1 MLAKRSNLK
10 LKSVTII
17 HSATTETVRL
27 PDDNNGVIVH
37 TAVRTKVPFKKKVRG
52 ERSSSSNNPAN
63 SNGNKSKVGGS
74 KITKNANKSSHIHNR
89 GSKVNSTNNA
99 NLPANTTA
107 TANATNAGAVGEV
120 KKPIRTKK
128 NRVSGSAGKSAH
140 NVINAV
146 VNAEK
151 ASQENL
157 KKSKKKKHNK
167 EIIDYSSRTGPG
179 IGGAPINHTNTFGKV
194 QKWLLES
201 PIVAQPLSHIEHSSK
216 VRKVMSKSQSTPER
230 LVQKTP
236 TKSKSMGNLS
246 NEKVK
251 LQVVYKPPFRF
262 ALRLSKNTKVKTHV
276 MGNISNNKFKRHSR
290 TDNKRSSGSHQ
301 MDGSGGAGSGSGSGG
316 GGVKALGEKTKRA
329 ALLLRSNNDE
339 DNQILTLNEPNY
351 ETLNPKTA
359 PSKMENPFYENMKF
373 IQTNEKRHSDPSV
386 AADSGTASASGGS
399 VTNSVKRS
407 SSKSN
412 LEAHQQPQHF
422 QRSSSSSN
430 PFAAMD
436 SSRNSRKLSESNA
449 DNLSRNFGSTQNLIN
464 SSQSNLSKT
473 KKRSSLNLK
482 TTLNKNGKDPPLSSN
497 MPATKRSNSNMN
509 LRRDSSTNAVT
520 ENPKVSKHL
529 QTQAVPLRR
538 SISSSTHTN
547 QTNGGNPLAKSSS
560 SSSTPASAA
569 NAALALPTQL
579 PSYNAQRSSRASFS
593 NIPRASLSLV
603 NTSSSS
609 STGSNSPA
617 NLNTS
622 HTNFPFNSQASTTA
636 HNMQGRNRSS
646 LPPPPLQQANGHQRS
661 NSVRQHAH
669 NYHPPPLPSS
679 SNINSVA
686 NSSSNKSQSNSNNTE
701 LPSDLE
707 VMVSDIENLVS

>member
-52 ERSSSSNNPAN
+52 ERSTTNNP
-63 SNGNKSKVGGS
+63 SNGNKTKFSGS
-74 KITKNANKSSHIHNR
+74 KINKSSHAHSR
-89 GSKVNSTNNA
+89 AGKTAAAAVAATTATNTN
-99 NLPANTTA
+99 NTTA
-107 TANATNAGAVGEV
+107 AVAAAANVAVGDI
-120 KKPIRTKK
+120 KKPPVRTKK
-128 NRVSGSAGKSAH
+128 NRVAGSNSKSAH
-140 NVINAV
+140 AVINAV

-151 ASQENL
+151 TNQDNL
-157 KKSKKKKHNK
+157 KKSKKKKHSK
-167 EIIDYSSRTGPG
+167 EIIDYSSRTGPALAG
-179 IGGAPINHTNTFGKV
+179 PPINHTNTFGKV

-276 MGNISNNKFKRHSR
+276 MGNNNKFKRHSR
-290 TDNKRSSGSHQ
+290 TDNKRSSGTHQ
-301 MDGSGGAGSGSGSGG
+301 MDGSGSGNGGSG
-316 GGVKALGEKTKRA
+316 VKSLGEKTKRA

-373 IQTNEKRHSDPSV
+373 MQTNDKRHSDPTV
-386 AADSGTASASGGS
+386 ATNDSGATSNNTGSRAS
-399 VTNSVKRS
+399 SVKKS

-412 LEAHQQPQHF
+412 LEAHNQTQHF

-430 PFAAMD
+430 PFAVVD
-436 SSRNSRKLSESNA
+436 SNRNSRKLSESNA

-464 SSQSNLSKT
+464 SSQSNLSKS

-482 TTLNKNGKDPPLSSN
+482 SSLNKNGKDPPLN
-497 MPATKRSNSNMN
+497 TKRSNSNLN
-509 LRRDSSTNAVT
+509 LRRDSSSTNMVVENSKAV
-520 ENPKVSKHL
+520 KHL
-529 QTQAVPLRR
+529 QMQPQPQPQLLRR

-547 QTNGGNPLAKSSS
+547 QTSVTGNPLAKSSS
-560 SSSTPASAA
+560 SSSTPAGV
-569 NAALALPTQL
+569 PTQL

-593 NIPRASLSLV
+593 NIPRASLSLA
-603 NTSSSS
+603 NSSNASS
-609 STGSNSPA
+609 AGSNSPA
-617 NLNTS
+617 NTNSS
-622 HTNFPFNSQASTTA
+622 HTNFPFNNQTTA
-636 HNMQGRNRSS
+636 VEQRRSRSS
-646 LPPPPLQQANGHQRS
+646 LPPPPIQPQPQQSGHGHQRS

-669 NYHPPPLPSS
+669 NYHPPPLPNITTTTSAAL
-679 SNINSVA
+679 NAAINS
-686 NSSSNKSQSNSNNTE
+686 KIQSTNTE

-707 VMVSDIENLVS
+707 VMISDIENLVS

>member
-1 MLAKRSNLK
+1 MAKRSNLK

-52 ERSSSSNNPAN
+52 ERSSSNNN
-63 SNGNKSKVGGS
+63 QVSSGSKSKLGGGS
-74 KITKNANKSSHIHNR
+74 KPNKAPNTSNHTHARASKIAAATTTAN
-89 GSKVNSTNNA
+89 V
-99 NLPANTTA
+99 TA
-107 TANATNAGAVGEV
+107 TATASNTALTGDI
-120 KKPIRTKK
+120 KKPPRTKK
-128 NRVSGSAGKSAH
+128 NRVAGSAGKSAH
-140 NVINAV
+140 NIINAV

-151 ASQENL
+151 ANQDIF
-157 KKSKKKKHNK
+157 KKTKKKKLNK
-167 EIIDYSSRTGPG
+167 EIIDYSSRTAAAAGGP
-179 IGGAPINHTNTFGKV
+179 AINHTNTFGKV

-230 LVQKTP
+230 LAHKTP

-276 MGNISNNKFKRHSR
+276 TGNITNNKFKRHSR
-290 TDNKRSSGSHQ
+290 SENKRSNAPHQ
-301 MDGSGGAGSGSGSGG
+301 VDGGGSGSGG
-316 GGVKALGEKTKRA
+316 VGGATKSIGEKTKRA

-359 PSKMENPFYENMKF
+359 PSKMENPFYENIKCL
-373 IQTNEKRHSDPSV
+373 QANDKRHSDPAV
-386 AADSGTASASGGS
+386 ASEDLAAASTASNSAAST
-399 VTNSVKRS
+399 TNSVHRS

-412 LEAHQQPQHF
+412 LDQSHHF

-430 PFAAMD
+430 PFAVAALD
-436 SSRNSRKLSESNA
+436 AARSSRKLSDSNA
-449 DNLSRNFGSTQNLIN
+449 DNLSRNFGSTQNLISN
-464 SSQSNLSKT
+464 SQSNSNKS

-482 TTLNKNGKDPPLSSN
+482 SSLNTKNSKDPPLPTKKSSSN
-497 MPATKRSNSNMN
+497 LN
-509 LRRDSSTNAVT
+509 LRRDSVTNPT
-520 ENPKVSKHL
+520 DNLKSNKHL
-529 QTQAVPLRR
+529 PAQSVPLRR
-538 SISSSTHTN
+538 SISNSTQTN
-547 QTNGGNPLAKSSS
+547 QKAATPLAKSSS
-560 SSSTPASAA
+560 SSSTPAATA
-569 NAALALPTQL
+569 ALPTQL
-579 PSYNAQRSSRASFS
+579 PSYNSQRSSRASFS

-603 NTSSSS
+603 NSSSS
-609 STGSNSPA
+609 NAGNTSPA
-617 NLNTS
+617 PTN
-622 HTNFPFNSQASTTA
+622 HANFPLSSQLESR
-636 HNMQGRNRSS
+636 RNRSS
-646 LPPPPLQQANGHQRS
+646 LPPPPVKQPVASHQRS
-661 NSVRQHAH
+661 NSVRQHPH
-669 NYHPPPLPSS
+669 NHHPPPLPTTTTGAPAA
-679 SNINSVA
+679 A
-686 NSSSNKSQSNSNNTE
+686 NNNKSQSNLNYNSSE